1 MSWQS
6 ILKSNGLVEKL
17 EPKQKKKIKKLLQAA
32 QPSEFM
38 GQEITQLTDLLD
50 AMKDLDLVKNDKN
63 MQKKFEKFDEN
74 NLDLVATASELR
86 KDYETLYNQ
95 LRAEIYPKKK
105 GKLE

>member
-17 EPKQKKKIKKLLQAA
+17 EPKQKKRIKKLLQAA
-32 QPSEFM
+32 QPTEFM
-38 GQEITQLTDLLD
+38 GQEIAQLSDLLEE
-50 AMKDLDLVKNDKN
+50 MKGLDLVKNDKN

-95 LRAEIYPKKK
+95 LRKEIYPKKERK
-105 GKLE
+105 K